1 MEIIKPEYYRQ
12 QAERIIMKTPDY
24 LTFSIEDAFDMEAF
38 AKGLSDMVGD
48 DRPVLFLCIG
58 TDCSTGDS
66 LGPLIGHQLSSVDS
80 KKSRVVGTLR
90 RPVTAT
96 NLRYVLD
103 RIYQLSPRPCIVAV
117 DAALGQEGRIGQITL
132 SKKPLKPGLGVK
144 KSLPAVGEISI
155 TGIIGSCSI
164 QDASGLQS
172 IRLSLVMDM
181 AERISSGIRTYCFG
195 NY

>member
-1 MEIIKPEYYRQ
+1 MTTQ
-12 QAERIIMKTPDY
+12 DY
-24 LTFSIEDAFDMEAF
+24 LTFPIEDTFDMEAF
-38 AKGLSDMVGD
+38 ARGLSDMIGAN
-48 DRPVLFLCIG
+48 RPVLFLCIG

-66 LGPLIGHQLSSVDS
+66 LGPLIGHQLSSLY
-80 KKSRVVGTLR
+80 SRKCRVIGDLK

-103 RIYQLSPRPCIVAV
+103 CIYQISPQPCIIAI

-155 TGIIGSCSI
+155 TGIIGSYSL
-164 QDASGLQS
+164 QDASSLQS

-195 NY
+195 NYSRHP

>member
-1 MEIIKPEYYRQ
+1 MIQ
-12 QAERIIMKTPDY
+12 NT
-24 LTFSIEDAFDMEAF
+24 LTFSKEEAF
-38 AKGLSDMVGD
+38 NIEVFANGLDRMVGKN
-48 DRPVLFLCIG
+48 RPVLFLCIG

-80 KKSRVVGTLR
+80 KSSRVIGNLR
-90 RPVTAT
+90 RPVTAL

-103 RIYQLSPRPCIVAV
+103 RIQQLSPKPCVIAI
-117 DAALGQEGRIGQITL
+117 DAALGQESCIGQITM
-132 SKKPLKPGLGVK
+132 SKKPLHPGLGVK

-155 TGIIGSCSI
+155 TGIIGSYSLSC
-164 QDASGLQS
+164 ASSLQS

-181 AERISSGIRTYCFG
+181 AERISAGIRTYCFG

>member
-1 MEIIKPEYYRQ
+1 MTQ
-12 QAERIIMKTPDY
+12 QDY
-24 LTFSIEDAFDMEAF
+24 LTFSIEDSFDMEAF
-38 AKGLSDMVGD
+38 AKGLSDMIGT

-66 LGPLIGHQLSSVDS
+66 LGPLIGHQLSAVDS
-80 KKSRVVGTLR
+80 RKCRVIGTLK

-103 RIYQLSPRPCIVAV
+103 TIRQISPQPCIIAI
-117 DAALGQEGRIGQITL
+117 DAALGQEGRIGQITI
-132 SKKPLKPGLGVK
+132 SKKPLRPGLGVK

-155 TGIIGSCSI
+155 TGIIGSYTGH
-164 QDASGLQS
+164 DASSLQN

>member
-1 MEIIKPEYYRQ
+1 MSAQ
-12 QAERIIMKTPDY
+12 NY
-24 LTFSIEDAFDMEAF
+24 LTFSMEDTFDMGAF
-38 AKGLSDMVGD
+38 AQGLSDMVGE

-58 TDCSTGDS
+58 TDCSTEDS
-66 LGPLIGHQLSSVDS
+66 LGPLIGHQLSSLANR
-80 KKSRVVGTLR
+80 KYRVIGNLK

-103 RIYQLSPRPCIVAV
+103 TIRQISPQPCIIAI

-155 TGIIGSCSI
+155 TGIIGSYALH
-164 QDASGLQS
+164 DASSLQS